1 MTPRKNNAPASLA
14 AQTGHLQSS
23 HAMSLVATIL
33 TRSDPATKLR
43 QEFEGLRQQFGDW
56 APRSKI
62 AAVLQKHEDTVARKC
77 TRHNI
82 QTRHALTPAG
92 RCRVELRLA
101 DAERVFLCG
110 GAKP

>member
-1 MTPRKNNAPASLA
+1 MTLKKNNAPASLA

-23 HAMSLVATIL
+23 NAMSLVAAIL
-33 TRSDPATKLR
+33 TQCDPSTKLR
-43 QEFEGLRQQFGDW
+43 QEFEELRQRWGDW
-56 APRSKI
+56 APRN
-62 AAVLQKHEDTVARKC
+62 AVAEVLQKHEDTVARKC
-77 TRHNI
+77 ARHDI

-110 GAKP
+110 GAKA